1 MLKAS
6 LDGDGVAGPQR
17 RDKYSEGTGT
27 RGYGSVLG
35 GWHSE
40 EASTAYGGGQRVSQ
54 TGKLLRGLLKTI
66 YIDNMTCLYVY
77 YLVGVYPLLKSHTNK
92 SLE

>member
-35 GWHSE
+35 GWHSG
-40 EASTAYGGGQRVSQ
+40 EASTAYGGGQRVLKNRPINLESPLVITQ
-54 TGKLLRGLLKTI
+54 EMGMRPLTERILAQREILRA
-66 YIDNMTCLYVY
+66 
-77 YLVGVYPLLKSHTNK
+77 
-92 SLE
+92 